1 MEIGVHRLNNKEGN
15 LRIPRFS
22 TYRFK
27 DLCMHL
33 KFHAL
38 SHPSLPFVFHLLFI
52 IFILSCI
59 LEENILINI
68 LDRSKS
74 FRVLLFPPN
83 ELIKTLE

>member
-38 SHPSLPFVFHLLFI
+38 SHPSLCISFAFYYFHTVLYFGRKHFDQYI
-52 IFILSCI
+52 
-59 LEENILINI
+59 
-68 LDRSKS
+68 RS
-74 FRVLLFPPN
+74 V
-83 ELIKTLE
+83 

>member
-38 SHPSLPFVFHLLFI
+38 SHPSLPLYFICFLLFSYCLV
-52 IFILSCI
+52 F
-59 LEENILINI
+59 LEENIFINI
-68 LDRSKS
+68 LDRAKP
-74 FRVLLFPPN
+74 FRVLLFPSN
-83 ELIKTLE
+83 E